1 MAFTGT
7 ILLADD
13 EAHIRKFLGLLLRQ
27 LGSPEITEA
36 ANGLEAVA
44 AFERARPDLVL
55 LDVNMPFMD
64 GLTALKKMKELD
76 PDCIVI
82 MLTSVT
88 NRSTVEEASGLGA
101 TSYLRK
107 DLPKKE
113 LLEALEKT
121 IAACFTPEAPE
132 ETA

>member
-13 EAHIRKFLGLLLRQ
+13 EPHIRKFLGLLLKQ
-27 LGSPEITEA
+27 LGSPTVIEA
-36 ANGLEAVA
+36 TNGQEAVA
-44 AFERARPDLVL
+44 AFESQHPDLVL

-64 GLTALKKMKELD
+64 GLEALKKIREID
-76 PDCIVI
+76 PDSVVI

-88 NRSTVEEASGLGA
+88 NRSTVEEAAGLGA

-121 IAACFTPEAPE
+121 IAECFTPDSPE
-132 ETA
+132 TP